1 MRQVVMAFYIL
12 FFATGFMGS
21 AALLLLQK
29 RVRSQLLRLLVI
41 FQALFVVGMGVVMAL
56 YAIEGQDTRILLLLA
71 TLINTALW
79 CVVLFIIRRMTI
91 PSKRPRQFPPA
102 AQILTGLVILKSAAN
117 VVLVAVSETGFDGLA
132 ALTGTGAWNLGGHV
146 LTGLAMASFGVHI
159 RGPLNPGEPPAL
171 RPLLRAYGLCAIIFA
186 PMGLIES
193 VLQSSGISWM
203 TFISLDHLFYMVW
216 NLVSMSAIL
225 RLFQP
230 GETGTQFLDEVPQER
245 IKALGL
251 SPREAEM
258 AVMIGRGLSNKEIA
272 EQLFISPATVR
283 THIYNLYRKVGAGS
297 RVELLNML
305 RS

>member
-1 MRQVVMAFYIL
+1 
-12 FFATGFMGS
+12 
-21 AALLLLQK
+21 
-29 RVRSQLLRLLVI
+29 
-41 FQALFVVGMGVVMAL
+41 
-56 YAIEGQDTRILLLLA
+56 
-71 TLINTALW
+71 
-79 CVVLFIIRRMTI
+79 
-91 PSKRPRQFPPA
+91 
-102 AQILTGLVILKSAAN
+102 
-117 VVLVAVSETGFDGLA
+117 
-132 ALTGTGAWNLGGHV
+132 
-146 LTGLAMASFGVHI
+146 MASFGVHI